1 MALDCTPND
10 ILEFIHEEKI
20 KMGNKLELTWL
31 GKEDE
36 IKIEP
41 RILIE
46 DKEKSNCKND
56 FDTENMIIHGDNL
69 LALKALEQKY
79 SGKVKCIYIDPPYNT
94 GSAFEHYDD
103 NLEHSTWLSLMK
115 PRLEILRNLLSNDGS
130 IWISIDADESHYLK
144 VLCDEVFGRKN
155 FIDEVVW
162 QRSYSPIN
170 LKKTLS
176 RCHDNILVYA
186 KDNSINFELNKLPRT
201 EAANKRYKN
210 PDNDPRGV
218 WKTGDMSVGPRIESN
233 VYKVITPSGR
243 EVYPPEGRS
252 WVFNEDRFKEMLVD
266 NRIWFGRDGNNVPS
280 VKRFL
285 SETKQGIVALTMW
298 FREEVGDS
306 QEGKREVKAI
316 NSDSVFSTPKQE
328 RLIERILSL
337 GSKEGDL
344 ILDSFLGSGTTAA
357 VAHKMG
363 RKYIG
368 IEMGDHAY
376 THCKLRL
383 DKVIDGSD
391 QGGISKSVDWQGGG
405 AYKFYELAPSLINK
419 DGFDEYV
426 INKEYDADML
436 ASAVALHEGFTYAPD
451 GEIFWKQSKGNESSY
466 LFVTTRHLNQ
476 SYLDS
481 IKSTME
487 DGEYLIIACKSF
499 ENGLDRIYPNITIK
513 KIPQM
518 LLSRCEFDKDNYN
531 LNIVNPPVYEDYEEE
546 ECDE

>member
-115 PRLEILRNLLSNDGS
+115 PRLEILRNLLSDDGS
-130 IWISIDADESHYLK
+130 IWISIDDDEGHYLK
-144 VLCDEVFGRKN
+144 VLCDEVFGRNNFVATCIWQKIHSTKN
-155 FIDEVVW
+155 DAKYLSNNHDLILLYSKKIDKLA
-162 QRSYSPIN
+162 IN
-170 LKKTLS
+170 L
-176 RCHDNILVYA
+176 
-186 KDNSINFELNKLPRT
+186 LPRT
-201 EAANKRYKN
+201 EEMNSRYKN
-210 PDNDPRGV
+210 SDNDERGP
-218 WKTGDMSVGPRIESN
+218 WQSGDLVANEERANGYYDVISPISGKVFN
-233 VYKVITPSGR
+233 VPSGKHW
-243 EVYPPEGRS
+243 VYSEQ
-252 WVFNEDRFKEMLVD
+252 NMKEMIKD
-266 NRIWFGRDGNNVPS
+266 NRIWFGKDGCSFPRK
-280 VKRFL
+280 KRFL
-285 SETKQGIVALTMW
+285 SEVKSGRKSNTIWLSN
-298 FREEVGDS
+298 EVGHN
-306 QEGKREVKAI
+306 QEAKREVISFNAE
-316 NSDSVFSTPKQE
+316 SVFATPKPE
-328 RLIERILSL
+328 RLIERVLTL
-337 GSKEGDL
+337 GSNEGDL
-344 ILDSFLGSGTTAA
+344 VLDSFLGSGTTAA

-376 THCKLRL
+376 THCKVRL

-391 QGGISKSVDWQGGG
+391 HGGISKSVDWQGGG

-436 ASAVALHEGFTYAPD
+436 ASAVALHEGFTYSPD
-451 GEIFWKQSKGNESSY
+451 SEIFWKQSKGNESSY

-476 SYLDS
+476 SYIDS